1 MISMRF
7 LQCCSLMILLSI
19 STVAPSPAAN
29 LEHCNSYTQEK
40 RMLLHFD
47 ELRKKIDSIE
57 SEIKWLQKEQRQ
69 CDYELEELRHYIEN
83 AC

>member
-1 MISMRF
+1 
-7 LQCCSLMILLSI
+7 
-19 STVAPSPAAN
+19 
-29 LEHCNSYTQEK
+29 
-40 RMLLHFD
+40 MLLHFD